1 MRHRLISLFLAAA
14 AIAAAPASAQEWR
27 MAPEYDVLL
36 STYDIAPDEIR
47 LKAGEPVRLRFVNNS
62 NQELRFSAGDF
73 FKEAQLRKRD
83 GALVKGGTIEVPA
96 LSTRT
101 VVLVPK
107 AGRYK
112 AGGGS
117 FVHRLLGMGG
127 KIIVE

>member
-1 MRHRLISLFLAAA
+1 MRHLLIPLALGL
-14 AIAAAPASAQEWR
+14 AAPAGAQDWR

-36 STYDIAPDEIR
+36 STWDIAPEEIR
-47 LKAGEPVRLRFVNNS
+47 LKAGTPVRLRFVNNS
-62 NQELRFSAGDF
+62 NQGLSFSAEGF
-73 FKEAQLRKRD
+73 FKGAQLRRRD
-83 GALVKGGTIEVPA
+83 GALVKGGSIEVPA

-112 AGGGS
+112 ARGGS
-117 FVHRLLGMGG
+117 FVHRLLGMNG

>member
-1 MRHRLISLFLAAA
+1 MRNAVMSLILAAA
-14 AIAAAPASAQEWR
+14 AVAGAPAAAQDWR

-36 STYDIAPDEIR
+36 STYDIAPEEIR

-62 NQELRFSAGDF
+62 NQGLRFAAGAF
-73 FKEAQLRKRD
+73 FKQAQLRRRD
-83 GALVKGGTIEVPA
+83 GGQIKGGAIDVPA

-112 AGGGS
+112 ARGGN
-117 FVHRLLGMGG
+117 FVQRLLGMGG

>member
-1 MRHRLISLFLAAA
+1 MWMRRLLVSVAL
-14 AIAAAPASAQEWR
+14 AIAAPAAAQEWR

-36 STYDIAPDEIR
+36 STYDIAPEEIR

-62 NQELRFSAGDF
+62 NQALSFSAGGF
-73 FKEAQLRKRD
+73 FKAAQLRRRD
-83 GALVKGGTIEVPA
+83 GATVKGGTVEVPA

-112 AGGGS
+112 ARGGN
-117 FVHRLLGMGG
+117 FVHRVLGMNG